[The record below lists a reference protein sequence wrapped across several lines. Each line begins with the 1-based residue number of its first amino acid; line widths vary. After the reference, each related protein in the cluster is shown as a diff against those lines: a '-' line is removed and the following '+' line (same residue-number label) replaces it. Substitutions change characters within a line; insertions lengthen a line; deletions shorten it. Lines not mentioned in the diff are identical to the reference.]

1 MMSWL
6 FSWCHSG
13 PHPVQHYCWECWL
26 KLNYEPQ
33 LKKKKKWTRFNA
45 LLQTAYSVITYAFP
59 FFPFSCYFLFTCTIS
74 EHLQKE
80 TDISLS
86 LKTCIGSF
94 NGSKTNIFLLMHTE
108 FLFHLVSAS
117 HFKMQVMYWPVKES
131 GQALSSLYVT
141 QVILFQ
147 TQNKQDS
154 ITLKSYL

>member
-1 MMSWL
+1 MAVLLVPLRTTSCLALLLGMLAETELWTTI
-6 FSWCHSG
+6 
-13 PHPVQHYCWECWL
+13 
-26 KLNYEPQ
+26 
-33 LKKKKKWTRFNA
+33 KKKKKVWTRFNA

-80 TDISLS
+80 TNISLS

-117 HFKMQVMYWPVKES
+117 HFKMQIMYWPVKES
-131 GQALSSLYVT
+131 G
-141 QVILFQ
+141 
-147 TQNKQDS
+147 
-154 ITLKSYL
+154 